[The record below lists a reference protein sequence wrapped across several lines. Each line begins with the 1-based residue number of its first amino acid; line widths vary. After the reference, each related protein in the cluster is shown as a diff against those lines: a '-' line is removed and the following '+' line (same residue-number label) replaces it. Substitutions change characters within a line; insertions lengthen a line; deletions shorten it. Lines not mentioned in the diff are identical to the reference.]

1 VPVEALPAP
10 AVSQCCPLD
19 AIFLLRYDSG
29 VTEPS
34 LRPLTAG
41 EAAARLFVN
50 ALNALAH
57 SNAGLDAV
65 VRIASQARCYALTTA
80 GLPET
85 CELVG
90 SVVKDV
96 PVSAKW

>member
-1 VPVEALPAP
+1 M
-10 AVSQCCPLD
+10 S
-19 AIFLLRYDSG
+19 RSR
-29 VTEPS
+29 T

-57 SNAGLDAV
+57 PNGGLDAV
-65 VRIASQARCYALTTA
+65 LRIASQARCYALTTA

-96 PVSAKW
+96 PVSPKW